1 LAYISFAVIGKAIH
15 WAYLLSYSSV
25 CSLSNDFGG
34 LRFYKST
41 RQSKTVSFHLITL
54 NYLQYDWHILPLVWV
69 SKD

>member
-34 LRFYKST
+34 LRFYKPLKKYET
-41 RQSKTVSFHLITL
+41 KQDRFFPFNHFE
-54 NYLQYDWHILPLVWV
+54 LPAV
-69 SKD
+69 